1 MYRFIALC
9 LSFLCCFGM
18 GFNVHANG
26 NVLKNVNDSNSELEK
41 DSDFKIVNGILV
53 SYTGNDEIVTIP
65 DSVKKID
72 DKVFYNNQTIK
83 KVIFPNSLEI
93 IGNYAFYNCNN
104 LTDLEFPSSLKE
116 IGYDSFYGT
125 NIKSLFIPNAVSEI
139 GENAFS
145 NCTSLENVTFEG
157 GNYKYIYIDHSFA
170 RCTNLKKVEF
180 KNKNAYAVFNYGV
193 FAGDTNLETVVL
205 PNMVAFYGD
214 GATFKNCFNLKEI
227 YFPNN
232 VESISKNLFDYQTNL
247 TIYGYTNSS
256 VEQYAKEH
264 NIPFV
269 SLGIASN
276 NVVVNNVSDKKD
288 DWYAGYFTIKV
299 GEKYKLD
306 VTTSPVEHADSPFF
320 RNWNSD
326 IISIDDN
333 GVVKGLKAGE
343 GTLSIYFNN
352 NHKNLRFIVVDDYP
366 SHHPTIDIETDS
378 KKFFDGSDNGRINVI
393 LTSNRNELHIY
404 GEPYSLNSPLKFS
417 YDGPDGLK
425 YEIQDDKVILKSV
438 PVGEYTFKI
447 TTRDGATSKLDVRFK
462 QMATDFDCPEEVY
475 VPAGVDKVEARVSLK
490 SEYDYGYIDFDYS
503 DIDCIYFDQQ
513 YCERIMNSS
522 ENIDYGG
529 VGEVTA
535 NLYDDYWDK
544 KLIASKKIKVKVD
557 GWSSDFNNYYLK
569 GKLATGWQIIDG
581 KTYYFKNGKYV
592 DFKKIDNDYYYFNNM
607 GEMQTGWQYI
617 DSVYRY
623 FNSDGKMARATIVDN
638 KYVDDDGKLV
648 TNQFVNYK
656 GDTYYVQYDGNI
668 VTGLYNVDFVDYYF
682 DEDGKMV
689 KDTFIGDKY
698 FNHDGKYVANQWISN
713 PKGWKYKLGDG
724 TYIKSNFK
732 KINDATY
739 YFNSN
744 GYMLTGWQ
752 KIKDNYYFF
761 NTSGAMVTN
770 AWIGNYYL
778 GSDGIMLTNTFTPDG
793 YYVDANGVWSTSKWI
808 QSGNRWWYRHY
819 DGTCTTNDFEVIEN
833 QTYYFDT
840 SGYMVTGWQK
850 INDKF
855 YYFNASG
862 AMVKNT
868 WVGNYYLGSDG
879 IMLTNTFT
887 PDGYYVD
894 ANGVWSTSK
903 WIQSGNRWWYRHYD
917 GTYTTNDFEV
927 IGNQTYYFDSNG
939 YMLTG
944 WQKIKGNYYFFNT
957 SGAMVTNAWVGNYYL
972 GSDGIMLTNTTTPDG
987 HHVGAD
993 GAWMQ

>member
-1 MYRFIALC
+1 MYKFIALC
-9 LSFLCCFGM
+9 LSFVCCFGV
-18 GFNVHANG
+18 GFNVYANEDVLG
-26 NVLKNVNDSNSELEK
+26 NTNDPNSEQEQN
-41 DSDFKIVNGILV
+41 SDFKIVNGILV

-104 LTDLEFPSSLKE
+104 LTDIKFPSSLKE
-116 IGYDSFYGT
+116 IGIDSFYGT

-214 GATFKNCFNLKEI
+214 GATFKNCFNLKEV
-227 YFPNN
+227 YFPSN
-232 VESISKNLFDYQTNL
+232 VEIRWENLFDYQTNL
-247 TIYGYTNSS
+247 TIYGYKNSS

-264 NIPFV
+264 NISFV
-269 SLGIASN
+269 SLGLALN
-276 NVVVNNVSDKKD
+276 NVVVNNVSDKSD
-288 DWYAGYFTIKV
+288 NWYAGCFTIKV
-299 GEKYKLD
+299 GEKYKLN
-306 VTTSPVEHADSPFF
+306 VTTSPEEHADSPFF
-320 RNWNSD
+320 NKWNYDS
-326 IISIDDN
+326 ISVDDN
-333 GVVKGLKAGE
+333 GVITGLKAGE
-343 GTLSIYFNN
+343 ATLSIQFNN
-352 NHKNLRFIVVDDYP
+352 NHKNYKFIVVDDYP
-366 SHHPTIDIETDS
+366 IRDVTLSFLTDS
-378 KKFFDGSDNGRINVI
+378 SYSVGDKMFEIPLVYKKYELNIEGESSLNDPLEFSYEGPEGLMYEIQGDKVI
-393 LTSNRNELHIY
+393 LTSI
-404 GEPYSLNSPLKFS
+404 PA
-417 YDGPDGLK
+417 
-425 YEIQDDKVILKSV
+425 
-438 PVGEYTFKI
+438 GEYVLKI
-447 TTRDGATSKLDVRFK
+447 KTRDGITSKMNIHFK
-462 QMATDFDCPEEVY
+462 NLATDFNCPEEVY
-475 VPAGVDKVEARVSLK
+475 LPVGVDKVETNVSLK
-490 SEYDYGYIDFDYS
+490 SKDDYGYFELKYS
-503 DIDCIYFDQQ
+503 NMDNMYFNLEDCGRSVY
-513 YCERIMNSS
+513 SS
-522 ENIDYGG
+522 EGVEYGG
-529 VGEVTA
+529 VGEVTV
-535 NLYDDYWDK
+535 NLYDNSLK
-544 KLIASKKIKVKVD
+544 ENLIASKKIKVKVD
-557 GWSSDFNNYYLK
+557 GWSSDLNNYYLK
-569 GKLATGWQIIDG
+569 GKTVTGWQTIDG
-581 KTYYFKNGKYV
+581 KTYYFKNGKYF

-752 KIKDNYYFF
+752 RIKDNYYFF

-903 WIQSGNRWWYRHYD
+903 WIQSGSQWWYRHYD

-939 YMLTG
+939 YILTG

-957 SGAMVTNAWVGNYYL
+957 SGAMVTNAWIGNYYL

>member
-1 MYRFIALC
+1 MYKFIALC
-9 LSFLCCFGM
+9 LSFVCCFGV
-18 GFNVHANG
+18 GFNVYANEDILG
-26 NVLKNVNDSNSELEK
+26 NSNDSNSEQEQS
-41 DSDFKIVNGILV
+41 SDFKVVNDILV

-72 DKVFYNNQTIK
+72 DNVFDNNQTIK

-116 IGYDSFYGT
+116 IGTDSFYGT
-125 NIKSLFIPNAVSEI
+125 SIKSLFIPNAVSEI
-139 GENAFS
+139 GGNAFS

-157 GNYKYIYIDHSFA
+157 GNYKYIYIAYSFDI
-170 RCTNLKKVEF
+170 CTNLKKVEF

-193 FAGDTNLETVVL
+193 FAGDRNLETVVL

-214 GATFKNCFNLKEI
+214 GSTFKDCFNLKEI
-227 YFPNN
+227 YFSSN

-256 VEQYAKEH
+256 MEQYAKDH
-264 NIPFV
+264 NISFV

-276 NVVVNNVSDKKD
+276 DIVVNNVSDKSD
-288 DWYAGYFTIKV
+288 NWYAGYFTIKV

-306 VTTSPVEHADSPFF
+306 VTTSPVEHVDSPFF

-333 GVVKGLKAGE
+333 GVITGLKAGE
-343 GTLSIYFNN
+343 ADLSISINNIHETLKFN
-352 NHKNLRFIVVDDYP
+352 VVDEYP
-366 SHHPTIDIETDS
+366 IRDVRLSFFADS
-378 KKFFDGSDNGRINVI
+378 NFYMGEQKFEIPLIYKKY
-393 LTSNRNELHIY
+393 ELNIT
-404 GEPYSLNSPLKFS
+404 GESSLNDPLKFS
-417 YDGPDGLK
+417 YEGPEGLIYK
-425 YEIQDDKVILKSV
+425 IQGDKVILTNI
-438 PVGEYTFKI
+438 PAGEYVLKI
-447 TTRDGATSKLDVRFK
+447 KTRDGITSKMNIHFK
-462 QMATDFDCPEEVY
+462 NMATDFNCPEEVY
-475 VPAGVDKVEARVSLK
+475 VPAGVDKVEAKVSLK
-490 SEYDYGYIDFDYS
+490 SEDDYGIIDFDYS
-503 DIDCIYFDQQ
+503 DIDCIDFDQQ
-513 YCERIMNSS
+513 YCARIMNSS

-529 VGEVTA
+529 VGELTV
-535 NLYDDYWDK
+535 NLYNNQDDK
-544 KLIASKKIKVKVD
+544 KLITSKKIKVKVD
-557 GWSSDFNNYYLK
+557 GWSSDFNNYYLN
-569 GKLATGWQIIDG
+569 GKLATGWQTIDG
-581 KTYYFKNGKYV
+581 KTYYFKNGKYF

-607 GEMQTGWQYI
+607 GEMQTGWQYV

-623 FNSDGKMARATIVDN
+623 FNSDGKMARAKIVDN

-656 GDTYYVQYDGNI
+656 GDTYYVRYDGNI

-698 FNHDGKYVANQWISN
+698 FNHDGKYVANQWISDS
-713 PKGWKYKLGDG
+713 KGWKYKLGDG

-732 KINDATY
+732 MINDATY

-744 GYMLTGWQ
+744 GYM
-752 KIKDNYYFF
+752 
-761 NTSGAMVTN
+761 
-770 AWIGNYYL
+770 
-778 GSDGIMLTNTFTPDG
+778 
-793 YYVDANGVWSTSKWI
+793 
-808 QSGNRWWYRHY
+808 
-819 DGTCTTNDFEVIEN
+819 
-833 QTYYFDT
+833 
-840 SGYMVTGWQK
+840 VTGWQN

-862 AMVKNT
+862 DMVTNA

-879 IMLTNTFT
+879 IMLTDTFT

-894 ANGVWSTSK
+894 ANGAWATSK

-927 IGNQTYYFDSNG
+927 IGNQTYYFDASGYMVTGWQNINDKYYFFNATGSMVKNAWVGNYYLGSDGIMLTNTFTPDGYYVNANGVWSISKWIQSGSQWWYRHYDGIYTTNDFEVIGNQTYYFDSNG
-939 YMLTG
+939 YMVTG
-944 WQKIKGNYYFFNT
+944 WQNINGKYYFFNA
-957 SGAMVTNAWVGNYYL
+957 SGAMVTNTWVGNYYL

-987 HHVGAD
+987 YHVGAD